1 MFSLVLTEKGK
12 HRLVYSTSIGFRMVY
27 LSIALLIFLPLITYS
42 DGSIFKS
49 ANIIALSLCAICLLS
64 SLFLERWVFDKDSNF
79 FEKNVG
85 LILLYGKKRR
95 PMDTLQSVVLDEFRK
110 GDRGDNVKP
119 RRQSLFGH
127 RTQSLIAHR
136 TIVLYLQDR
145 DGEVYKLD
153 IVRGLGLE
161 KLRKQ
166 AERLSDF
173 CGIPFEDRLPSPSET
188 LEEGDL

>member
-1 MFSLVLTEKGK
+1 LFSLVLTEKGK
-12 HRLVYSTSIGFRMVY
+12 HRLVYSTSIGFRVVY
-27 LSIALLIFLPLITYS
+27 LSIALLILLPLITFS

-85 LILLYGKKRR
+85 LILLYWKKRR
-95 PMDTLQSVVLDEFRK
+95 SLDTLQSVVVDEFRK
-110 GDRGDNVKP
+110 GARGDNVKP
-119 RRQSLFGH
+119 WRQSLV
-127 RTQSLIAHR
+127 SHR
-136 TIVLYLQDR
+136 TIVLYLQGR

-161 KLRKQ
+161 KLRKK
-166 AERLSDF
+166 AERLSGF
-173 CGIPFEDRLPSPSET
+173 CGIPFEDRVPSLSEAGPSET
-188 LEEGDL
+188 LKEGDL